1 MNRKQVIALTQ
12 AHRNNLEALGVKT
25 LELFGS
31 VARDEDSPESDID
44 FLVEFTIEPTLFDLF
59 RVQHYL
65 EDLLGSEID
74 LGTRTA
80 LKAHLREPVIK
91 DAIRVFL
98 ETGGCEFAIF
108 WQQFMPFRSALLGCV
123 FETFEDDETLVK
135 AVLYDFIIIGEAS
148 ANMPAEVQQR
158 YP

>member
-12 AHRNNLEALGVKT
+12 AHKNNLEALGVKT

-31 VARDEDSPESDID
+31 VARDEAGPESDID

-65 EDLLGSEID
+65 EDLLDCEID
-74 LGTRTA
+74 LGTRAA

-91 DAIRVFL
+91 DTIRVF
-98 ETGGCEFAIF
+98 
-108 WQQFMPFRSALLGCV
+108 
-123 FETFEDDETLVK
+123 
-135 AVLYDFIIIGEAS
+135 
-148 ANMPAEVQQR
+148 
-158 YP
+158 